1 MAQLSNE
8 QIGQNAAYLRE
19 SQGLSMDDVAA
30 AMRKLGHKWTRVTVF
45 NIEHGNRQ
53 LKLQEAVDLIDA
65 MHINRDYGMNQLLIE
80 SWEQQLVQKEK
91 TGIFNALDAI
101 TTAIFDLR
109 TGRSRLTRYLQFAD
123 HEGEEG
129 SSEDQ
134 QEMYGAMRNACEEA
148 NVAALLQG
156 TTPEKI
162 IELIQVLFDIPYSE
176 LYPADS
182 EEGDRRDI
190 RIFRDDMGFFEPD
203 DARAQLENLTVV
215 NKRTGKEYH
224 RG

>member
-1 MAQLSNE
+1 MSNE